1 MIAIAAGLLVTSAT
15 VAHQR
20 LVAIAA
26 IPGDAPTTRVF
37 AGVDP
42 PITQTFSGITR
53 RVDDMTIAL
62 PKAGVIQHML
72 VAVGDRVR
80 AGQVLLTLENDQ
92 GRGEVERL
100 RGDSDDARN
109 ETVQL
114 QRTIEGLDRA
124 IAAAAESHAHA
135 AAELANAERLIESV
149 PNRVKNSLESAQ
161 GAYDEAVA
169 RERRAAGLAAHGVFA
184 RQELEQA
191 QIAVRAAADSLE
203 TARRAADAEATL
215 ATMHSLQAR
224 TLEDVA
230 LADAQRQR
238 EQRLAELIQAE
249 GRQRAADIA
258 LRKAIARVGDLTV
271 RAPRDGVVAE
281 VLVRTGDQVRAGLPL
296 VSLHP

>member
-1 MIAIAAGLLVTSAT
+1 
-15 VAHQR
+15 
-20 LVAIAA
+20 
-26 IPGDAPTTRVF
+26 
-37 AGVDP
+37 
-42 PITQTFSGITR
+42 
-53 RVDDMTIAL
+53 MTIAL